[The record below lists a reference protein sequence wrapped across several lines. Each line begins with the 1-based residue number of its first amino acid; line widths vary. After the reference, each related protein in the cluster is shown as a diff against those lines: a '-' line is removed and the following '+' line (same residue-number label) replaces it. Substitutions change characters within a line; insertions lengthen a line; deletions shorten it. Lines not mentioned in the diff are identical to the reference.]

1 MADPF
6 RPDQGANYALDGWV
20 DGILAAVF
28 IGCGVLGGLVGVARQ
43 DRACKAC

>member
-20 DGILAAVF
+20 DGILKGITYSVIASQ
-28 IGCGVLGGLVGVARQ
+28 ILCGKTNPDADLYR
-43 DRACKAC
+43 